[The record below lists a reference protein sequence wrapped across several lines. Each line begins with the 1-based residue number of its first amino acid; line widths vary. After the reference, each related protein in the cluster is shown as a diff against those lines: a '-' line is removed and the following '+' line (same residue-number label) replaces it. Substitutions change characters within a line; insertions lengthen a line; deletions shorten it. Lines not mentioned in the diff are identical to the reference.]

1 MPTNIAVA
9 SIHFKFFTFSL
20 LPHTH
25 IFRMASVSLEEL
37 HHYHKIDRDVFS
49 RLVIKFKRDPAES
62 LLVMAVWL
70 WLEEKGYPNIVV
82 KMVGLPD
89 TVVSALANEAVLC
102 LKSLETKTPLVAP
115 GGGIPLTARLME
127 REISLQMF
135 NQNRLSAISGIKRFL
150 NSVCCQI
157 FSDIL
162 LGALEG
168 TSQEILNQ
176 PLVVLPSSAHPL
188 FGAIT
193 IVPKPMMGSD
203 FSIGGLWDWQTTD
216 GVTEDDRTMFLTFSR
231 GFPLLE
237 QEVRE
242 HFTELYGDC
251 VESVQMETVPSN
263 EQPLYARM
271 VLHSVTFVDRILNG
285 KRISKFRVNGKHIWA
300 RKYERRE

>member
-1 MPTNIAVA
+1 MPTTIAFA
-9 SIHFKFFTFSL
+9 SILFTFSL

-25 IFRMASVSLEEL
+25 IFMMASVSLEEL

-49 RLVIKFKRDPAES
+49 RLVIQFKRDPAES

-89 TVVSALANEAVLC
+89 AVVSALANEAVLC
-102 LKSLETKTPLVAP
+102 LKCLESKTPLVAP

-127 REISLQMF
+127 RDISLQMF
-135 NQNRLSAISGIKRFL
+135 NQNRFSAISGIKNFL
-150 NSVCCQI
+150 NSVCCHI
-157 FSDIL
+157 FNDIL
-162 LGALEG
+162 QRALDG
-168 TSQEILNQ
+168 TSQVILNQ
-176 PLVVLPSSAHPL
+176 PLVVPSSTHPL

-193 IVPKPMMGSD
+193 VVPKPMGSD
-203 FSIGGLWDWQTTD
+203 FSIGGLWGWQPTD

-231 GFPLLE
+231 GFPVLE
-237 QEVRE
+237 EEVKE

-285 KRISKFRVNGKHIWA
+285 KRISKFRVNGKHMWA